1 MFLKSVLFANMS
13 SQPRKTSMSLYR
25 KYRPKNF
32 DSLVGQDH
40 IRTTLINALKLGRVN
55 HAYLF
60 TGPRGTGK
68 TSAARI
74 MAKAINCV
82 NLKDATP
89 CEECEICRDIGEGRL
104 IDVIEIDA
112 ASNGRVE
119 EIRDLR
125 EKINFAPTRAKN
137 KVYIIDEVHMISRDG
152 FNALLKTLEEP
163 PERVFF
169 IMATTEVHK
178 IPETILSR
186 CQRFDFKRIDDRVIV
201 DRLQF
206 IATEEKVEADSQALE
221 AIAHTAQGGLRDA
234 IGLMEQLITGNK
246 LEFAH
251 VCDILGLSGFASIE
265 KLYGHLQQKDS
276 KPALE
281 EIHNLYVEGYDLTRF
296 NKGFLEFLRKKLLQ
310 SVEDRKTGETAWLLK
325 LVALFRDSYDAAR
338 YATIPQLPLEMAV
351 IEACVEGAT
360 FQTATLETAVPAERE
375 HREIKPAQ
383 ASMAPSKPQPEP
395 VRQVSPIKSPVIPT
409 STETASN
416 AAPIPKTTPAPVVE
430 LTMDTIKAVWPRI
443 LERIHNPTVK
453 RSFRESALGDV
464 HGSDVTLAF
473 STKFHLDKTME
484 TTNRVELEDAFA
496 QVLNAHVKIKGELK
510 KVTASINKEEE
521 ALAEKAAAIFE
532 GEVV

>member
-1 MFLKSVLFANMS
+1 
-13 SQPRKTSMSLYR
+13 MSLYR
-25 KYRPKNF
+25 KYRPINF
-32 DSLVGQDH
+32 NSLVGQEY
-40 IRTTLINALKLGRVN
+40 ITTTLVNALTTGRVN

-89 CEECEICRDIGEGRL
+89 CEECEICRDISEGRL

-112 ASNGRVE
+112 ASNGKVE

-163 PERVFF
+163 PANVYF
-169 IMATTEVHK
+169 ILATTEVHK

-186 CQRFDFKRIDDRVIV
+186 CQRFDFKRIDDEVIV
-201 DRLQF
+201 DRLKF
-206 IATEEKVEADSQALE
+206 IAREEKVDADLQALE

-234 IGLMEQLITGNK
+234 IGLMEQLITGSK
-246 LEFAH
+246 LEYAH

-265 KLYGHLQQKDS
+265 KLFGYLQQKDS

-281 EIHNLYVEGYDLTRF
+281 EIHNLYIEGYDLNRF

-338 YATIPQLPLEMAV
+338 FASIPQLPLEMAV
-351 IEACVEGAT
+351 IEACVDNTVVENVAVARPVAASASPAT
-360 FQTATLETAVPAERE
+360 PVVAKTIPQERE
-375 HREIKPAQ
+375 HREIRTVQSANQ
-383 ASMAPSKPQPEP
+383 AVKPQ
-395 VRQVSPIKSPVIPT
+395 Q
-409 STETASN
+409 ETAKVVPEVPPTAKS
-416 AAPIPKTTPAPVVE
+416 APIVE
-430 LTMDTIKAVWPRI
+430 LTADEIKAKWPRI
-443 LERIHNPTVK
+443 LERLQNPTVK
-453 RSFRESALGDV
+453 RSFRESALSGV
-464 HGSDVTLAF
+464 HGCDVTLAF
-473 STKFHLDKTME
+473 SNKFHLDKTME
-484 TTNRVELEDAFA
+484 TVNRVDLENAFA
-496 QVLNAHVKIKGELK
+496 EVLNAHVKIKGELK
-510 KVTASINKEEE
+510 SLTSTINKEELE
-521 ALAEKAAAIFE
+521 LAEKAAAIFE